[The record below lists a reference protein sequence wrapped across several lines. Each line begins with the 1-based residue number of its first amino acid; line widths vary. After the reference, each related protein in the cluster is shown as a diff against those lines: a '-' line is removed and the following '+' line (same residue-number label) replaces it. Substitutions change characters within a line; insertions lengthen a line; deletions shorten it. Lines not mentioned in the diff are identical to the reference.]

1 MGTGDKLTSNLS
13 PYLNYYSVKFTP
25 FYYLIDQ
32 NAKMPTSGRPCPFPD
47 DNAHFLLNARAY
59 RSCTV
64 AFQGEAVTPPG

>member
-32 NAKMPTSGRPCPFPD
+32 NSTQFCPLPD
-47 DNAHFLLNARAY
+47 DHAHFLLNARAY

>member
-32 NAKMPTSGRPCPFPD
+32 NAHFRTTMPVSGD
-47 DNAHFLLNARAY
+47 HDHFLE
-59 RSCTV
+59 V
-64 AFQGEAVTPPG
+64 G